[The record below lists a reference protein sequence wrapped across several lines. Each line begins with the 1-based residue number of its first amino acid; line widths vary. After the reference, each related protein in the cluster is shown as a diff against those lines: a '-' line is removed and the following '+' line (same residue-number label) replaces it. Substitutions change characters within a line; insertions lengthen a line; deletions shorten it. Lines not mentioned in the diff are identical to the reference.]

1 MQTNITFAWWR
12 ERNPS
17 DYEEIMVERPAR
29 RPRFSD
35 VLHPERQ
42 ARIVAKGVSLERY
55 EPLERFPDL
64 YERFANLRSQEDVIN
79 FVRRFGPLTDEGL
92 HGGKGDC
99 LFTALHQAGCMAAG
113 NLHIGLVFCTLNA
126 ELVADHDGIHL
137 KVEPTNLLD
146 ALWLQFAEAAAAG
159 RANRC
164 RQCKALFATGPDANR
179 RKGAEFCSV
188 ECKTK
193 YHSLKRSR

>member
-1 MQTNITFAWWR
+1 MQTDITFTWWR

-17 DYEEIMVERPAR
+17 DYEEIGERRERPT
-29 RPRFSD
+29 FSD
-35 VLHPERQ
+35 VLHPERW
-42 ARIVAKGVSLERY
+42 ARIVAKGISLERY
-55 EPLERFPDL
+55 EPLQRFPDL
-64 YERFANLRSQEDVIN
+64 YERFACLESEDDVAKFI
-79 FVRRFGPLTDEGL
+79 RKFGPLTEEGL
-92 HGGKGDC
+92 HGGKGDS
-99 LFTALHQAGCMAAG
+99 LRTGLGQAESMAAS
-113 NLHIGLVFCTLNA
+113 NLHIGLVLCALKAWLAT
-126 ELVADHDGIHL
+126 DHDGIHL

-146 ALWLQFAEAAAAG
+146 ALWLQFAEAATAG

-164 RQCKALFATGPDANR
+164 RQCKRLFATGPDAKR